1 MDIGRLLDG
10 TPEPPSIVHTLDF
23 FTEPFENNQDG
34 DYSLPVPMTEF
45 QRQLCDEVVSL
56 HYSDILKFYDRHDW
70 DDASFSNDQVLS
82 TSLEDLYKNSQLVA
96 IHPFLV
102 VDHYMPTN
110 LFLKNVPNHL
120 CKYSGKFNTLAQ
132 IIDII
137 RTKHMNVALVC
148 NNNKKESDII
158 EAVLLGKSINY
169 KRYTGNYLR
178 STPKVNKKHS
188 TVHLFSSKAEFSRM
202 KELDDN
208 IFFNFVIAFD
218 TSFDPSEPH
227 IERLRA
233 QPKEN
238 VKGPIIRLI
247 PYYSAEHVANKFH
260 NLIHDR
266 ALFMKRVVAAI
277 VILRGRVGTIP
288 VDLRP
293 YYAQGLKFLEPWFN
307 DLGGNTGK
315 KNEKQPQRMWPIP
328 PLPDINIYSGQ
339 DVEYSL
345 LTEVTVVSPNKQVEA
360 VKETT
365 NGKDNNNG
373 KDNLQVVDEVIV
385 PDDDEQY
392 YDQKRLRREVYSP
405 EIPETALSFLALPMG
420 SPLDDGQVLTH
431 KILRLLENSIEEL
444 TNKTSEL
451 SSLKSLAAA
460 QQAYQDETLN
470 EHKAF
475 LAEISQLEEKIDI
488 YDRKFE
494 RHATEMQALHERKEQ
509 QAAELAAIKAE
520 LLEAVD
526 PPSAEGAIDF
536 ASYERQREHIQD
548 LESELHKATDANESR
563 RSENDYMRVE
573 YQKASAAVA
582 DYTKEVAALQEENA
596 ILDARLKQ
604 AVADMQALSFDK
616 PRSEQDKQLSKL
628 ENQLEDLEEK
638 LREAVESERLYVTRS
653 TRAVGGRRGGGRKSP
668 ASDSSSSRS

>member
-1 MDIGRLLDG
+1 MLDG

-23 FTEPFENNQDG
+23 FIEPFESNLDG

-56 HYSDILKFYDRHDW
+56 HYSDILKFYDRQDW
-70 DDASFSNDQVLS
+70 DDTTFEKDQVLS
-82 TSLEDLYKNSQLVA
+82 TSLDDLYKNSQLVA

-110 LFLKNVPNHL
+110 LFLKNVPSHL

-148 NNNKKESDII
+148 KSNKKETDII

-188 TVHLFSSKAEFSRM
+188 TVHLFSSNAEDSRM
-202 KELDDN
+202 HELDNN

-218 TSFDPSEPH
+218 TSFDPLEPH
-227 IERLRA
+227 IERLRM
-233 QPKEN
+233 QSKDN
-238 VKGPIIRLI
+238 TQCPIIRLI
-247 PYYSAEHVANKFH
+247 PYYSAEHIANKFH
-260 NLIHDR
+260 HLIHDR
-266 ALFMKRVVAAI
+266 ALYMKRVVAAI

-307 DLGGNTGK
+307 DLGGSTGK
-315 KNEKQPQRMWPIP
+315 KNEKQPQRGWPIP
-328 PLPDINIYSGQ
+328 PLPDINVYSGQ

-345 LTEVTVVSPNKQVEA
+345 LTEITVVDANKQVEA
-360 VKETT
+360 VKDAT
-365 NGKDNNNG
+365 NGKDNPNN

-405 EIPETALSFLALPMG
+405 EIPETALSFIALPMG

-431 KILRLLENSIEEL
+431 KILRLLENSIEDL

-451 SSLKSLAAA
+451 QSLKDLAAA
-460 QQAYQDETLN
+460 QQAYQDDTLTERN
-470 EHKAF
+470 NY
-475 LAEISQLEEKIDI
+475 LTEISNLEEKIDI
-488 YDRKFE
+488 YDRKSE
-494 RHATEMQALHERKEQ
+494 RYAAETQALRERKEQ

-520 LLEAVD
+520 LLAKSNTLTESAVD
-526 PPSAEGAIDF
+526 FAEF
-536 ASYERQREHIQD
+536 ETQRERIQD
-548 LESELHKATDANESR
+548 LESELRKATDNVESR
-563 RSENDYMRVE
+563 RTENDYMSVE
-573 YQKASAAVA
+573 YQKASAAVTE
-582 DYTKEVAALQEENA
+582 YTKEIASLLEENA
-596 ILDARLKQ
+596 ALDRRLKQ
-604 AVADMQALSFDK
+604 AVTDMQALSFQK
-616 PRSEQDKQLSKL
+616 ERSEQDKQLLEL
-628 ENQLEDLEEK
+628 ENRLEELEEK

-653 TRAVGGRRGGGRKSP
+653 TRAVGNRRGGRKSP
-668 ASDSSSSRS
+668 ASDSSSSKS

>member
-1 MDIGRLLDG
+1 MLDG

-23 FTEPFENNQDG
+23 FIEPFESNLDG

-56 HYSDILKFYDRHDW
+56 HYSDILKFYDRQDW
-70 DDASFSNDQVLS
+70 DDATFEKDQVLS
-82 TSLEDLYKNSQLVA
+82 TSLDDLYKNSQLVA

-110 LFLKNVPNHL
+110 LFLKNVPSHL

-148 NNNKKESDII
+148 KSNKKETDII

-188 TVHLFSSKAEFSRM
+188 TVHLFSSNAEDSRM
-202 KELDDN
+202 HELDTN

-218 TSFDPSEPH
+218 TSFDPLEPH
-227 IERLRA
+227 IERLRM
-233 QPKEN
+233 QSKDN
-238 VKGPIIRLI
+238 TQCPIIRLI
-247 PYYSAEHVANKFH
+247 SYYSAEHVANKFH
-260 NLIHDR
+260 HLIHDR
-266 ALFMKRVVAAI
+266 ALYMKRVVAAI

-307 DLGGNTGK
+307 DLGGSTGK
-315 KNEKQPQRMWPIP
+315 KNEKQPQRGWPIP
-328 PLPDINIYSGQ
+328 PLPDINVYSGQ

-345 LTEVTVVSPNKQVEA
+345 LTEITVVDANKQVEA
-360 VKETT
+360 VKDTT
-365 NGKDNNNG
+365 NGKDNSNN

-405 EIPETALSFLALPMG
+405 EIPETALSFIALPMG

-431 KILRLLENSIEEL
+431 KILRLLENSIEDL

-451 SSLKSLAAA
+451 QSLKDLAAA
-460 QQAYQDETLN
+460 QQAYQDDTLTERKN
-470 EHKAF
+470 Y
-475 LAEISQLEEKIDI
+475 LTEISNLEEKIEI
-488 YDRKFE
+488 YDRKSE
-494 RHATEMQALHERKEQ
+494 RHAAETQALRERKEQ
-509 QAAELAAIKAE
+509 QAAELATIKAE
-520 LLEAVD
+520 LLAKSNTLTE
-526 PPSAEGAIDF
+526 SAIDF
-536 ASYERQREHIQD
+536 AEFETQRERIQD
-548 LESELHKATDANESR
+548 LESELLKATDNLESR
-563 RSENDYMRVE
+563 RTENDYMSVE
-573 YQKASAAVA
+573 YQKASAAVTE
-582 DYTKEVAALQEENA
+582 YTKEIASLHEENEA
-596 ILDARLKQ
+596 LDGRLKQ
-604 AVADMQALSFDK
+604 AVTDMQALSFQK
-616 PRSEQDKQLSKL
+616 QRSEQDKQLLEL
-628 ENQLEDLEEK
+628 ENQLEELEEK

-653 TRAVGGRRGGGRKSP
+653 TRAVGNRRGGRKSP
-668 ASDSSSSRS
+668 ASDSSSSKS

>member
-23 FTEPFENNQDG
+23 FIEPFENNQDG

-70 DDASFSNDQVLS
+70 DDAAFAKDQVLS

-188 TVHLFSSKAEFSRM
+188 TVHLFSSNAEYSRM

-218 TSFDPSEPH
+218 TSFDLSEPH

-345 LTEVTVVSPNKQVEA
+345 LTEVTVVNAKKQVEA

-365 NGKDNNNG
+365 NGKDNNS

-431 KILRLLENSIEEL
+431 KILRLLENSIEGL

-451 SSLKSLAAA
+451 LSLKALTAA
-460 QQAYQDETLN
+460 QQACQDDTLSEN
-470 EHKAF
+470 KTF
-475 LAEISQLEEKIDI
+475 LSKISQLEEKIVI
-488 YDRKFE
+488 YDRKSE
-494 RHATEMQALHERKEQ
+494 RHAAEMQALHERKEQ
-509 QAAELAAIKAE
+509 QAAEIAAIKTE
-520 LLEAVD
+520 LLGKVD
-526 PPSAEGAIDF
+526 PPPAAEREIDF
-536 ASYERQREHIQD
+536 ATYERQRERIQY
-548 LESELHKATDANESR
+548 LESELGKVADANESR
-563 RSENDYMRVE
+563 QSENDYMRVE

-582 DYTKEVAALQEENA
+582 DYTKEIAALQEENA
-596 ILDARLKQ
+596 TLDARMKQ
-604 AVADMQALSFDK
+604 AVVEMHALSFAK
-616 PRSEQDKQLSKL
+616 ERSEQDKQLLKL
-628 ENQLEDLEEK
+628 ENRLEDLEEK
-638 LREAVESERLYVTRS
+638 LRDAVESERLYVTRS

-668 ASDSSSSRS
+668 ASDSSSGRS